1 MENNELTINVFGIEK
16 EISGVAKST
25 GKPYSLIPLS
35 ATDENGKKIT
45 VKLSGWEMSKAEQL
59 KGKQVLIF
67 NAYSKENQWG
77 KLEYSVGT
85 KNTYKVLGE
94 AKGEMPAKTGQAF
107 FSKFN
112 QGAKQNNRGKVSM
125 NKLVEATKFFLGQ
138 VGGFFPNEQ
147 AKAQIVGDLVRTA
160 AACGALDEQ
169 TVEQALKETKT
180 GVVEAS
186 KQARKQTP
194 EERLASI
201 MENENIDE

>member
-1 MENNELTINVFGIEK
+1 MENNELTINVFGLEK

-25 GKPYSLIPLS
+25 GKPYSLIPLT

-45 VKLSGWEMSKAEQL
+45 VKLSGWEMDKAEQL

-77 KLEYSVGT
+77 KTEYSVGT

-94 AKGEMPAKTGQAF
+94 AKGEMPKSGVAF
-107 FSKFN
+107 FQKFN
-112 QGAKQNNRGKVSM
+112 QGAKQPRGKISM

-169 TVEQALKETKT
+169 TVEQALKETKS

-186 KQARKQTP
+186 KQAKKQSP

-201 MENENIDE
+201 MESENIDE